1 MKLATFLRPVLAAA
15 LLLGAA
21 GCDFGSSTPT
31 APDQSGIAY
40 SQTDLTVGTGT
51 EATVGSTAS
60 VQYNLWLY
68 RDAATD
74 HKGTQLQGG
83 QFPYKV
89 GDGTLIK
96 GFDMGVTGMKVG
108 GIRRIVV
115 PPSLAYGAT
124 GNQDGSI
131 PPNAAIVFEI
141 LLSGVS

>member
-1 MKLATFLRPVLAAA
+1 MKLATFSRPLLAAA
-15 LLLGAA
+15 LLVGAA
-21 GCDFGSSTPT
+21 GCDFGSSSPT
-31 APDQSGIAY
+31 APDQTGVAY
-40 SQTDLTVGTGT
+40 SQTDLTVGTGA

-68 RDAATD
+68 SDTATD

-89 GDGTLIK
+89 GDGSLIK

-108 GIRRIVV
+108 GIRRVIM

-124 GNQDGSI
+124 GNSQGTI
-131 PPNAAIVFEI
+131 PPNAALVFEI